1 MKTKD
6 MEFKEFVQEHDGL
19 FSSHD
24 IEDTSG
30 LDMVEPMSEVEFE
43 EAQSTDKEENRIID
57 KQFKL
62 LYAYFRE
69 IEIVKMRYGIDYED
83 AFTVDEVGKMFGV
96 SRERIRQIEKAALE
110 KIANSNMKEILKD
123 HYI

>member
-6 MEFKEFVQEHDGL
+6 KEFKEFVQEHDGL

-30 LDMVEPMSEVEFE
+30 IDMVEPMSEIEFE

-69 IEIVKMRYGIDYED
+69 IEIVKMSYGIDYED

>member
-6 MEFKEFVQEHDGL
+6 KEFKEFVQEHDGL

-30 LDMVEPMSEVEFE
+30 IDMVEPMSEIEFE

>member
-6 MEFKEFVQEHDGL
+6 KEFKEFVQEHDGL

-30 LDMVEPMSEVEFE
+30 LDMVEPMSEIEFE

>member
-6 MEFKEFVQEHDGL
+6 KEFKEFVQEHDGL

-30 LDMVEPMSEVEFE
+30 LDMVEPMSEIEFE

-69 IEIVKMRYGIDYED
+69 IEIVKMSYGIDYED

>member
-6 MEFKEFVQEHDGL
+6 KEFKKFVQEHDGL

-30 LDMVEPMSEVEFE
+30 LDMVEPMSEIEFE